1 MAIVLG
7 IDLGTTN
14 SAMGYLVA
22 DEPKIIE
29 NSDGGRTT
37 PSVIAI
43 NKDDSISV
51 GAVAYRSRVINT
63 DFTFYEF
70 KRLIGRSYS
79 EAKNDIRA
87 FPFKVEES
95 GDKVKVV
102 GKNGKKYSPEEISAM
117 VLRKLKTD
125 AEQKLGQT
133 ITEAVI
139 TVPAYFN
146 DSQRQATKDAGEIAG
161 LKVLRIINEPTA
173 AALAYGLDKKK
184 DEKILV
190 YDLGGGTFDVTVLE
204 IGDGTIEVKATNG
217 DTHLGGHDFDK
228 AITDYLISEFK
239 KEKGIDLSVDK
250 SALQRLK
257 EAAEKAKHDLS
268 SQLEHDINLPFITM
282 VDGQPEHMMIKLTR
296 AKLDELVGDLVKNT
310 LEPVKKA
317 LADSGISKGEID
329 EILMV
334 GGMTR
339 MPLVQKAVEDF
350 FGKKPNYSVNPDEV
364 VALGAAIQG
373 AILKGDVKDIL
384 LLDVTPLTLA
394 IETMG
399 GVASPMIP
407 RNTTVPTSKSQV
419 FSTASDNQNA
429 VDVVIT
435 QGERP
440 MSADNKQLGRF
451 TLSGI
456 PPAPRGI
463 PQVEVTFDLDANGI
477 LHVKAQDKGTGK
489 VQTLSITG
497 ASTMSDED
505 KEKAIREAEEN
516 AAKDKEK
523 KDMVEARNI
532 AESTIVQVRNALK
545 DLAEKVSGE
554 DRGSLESMITDV
566 EEVIKKEDASKEDI
580 EKKTQTLLEKMNE
593 VSQKVY
599 SSGSEAN
606 ADQATEP
613 SAENPEET
621 KSEDDKTTDVEG
633 EKKE

>member
-1 MAIVLG
+1 MSIVLG

-14 SAMGYLVA
+14 SAMAYVVGG
-22 DEPKIIE
+22 EPKIIE
-29 NSDGGRTT
+29 NSDGGITT
-37 PSVIAI
+37 PSVVAL

-51 GAVAYRSRVINT
+51 GAIAYRSRVINT
-63 DFTFYEF
+63 DFTFYEV
-70 KRLIGRSYS
+70 KRLIGRSFS
-79 EAKNDIRA
+79 ESTEDIRA
-87 FPFKVEES
+87 FPFKVKQDGE
-95 GDKVKVV
+95 KVKVA
-102 GKNGKKYSPEEISAM
+102 GKDKDYAPEEIAAM
-117 VLRKLKTD
+117 ILRKLKTD
-125 AEQKLGQT
+125 AEQKLDQT

-228 AITDYLISEFK
+228 AITDYLISEFR
-239 KEKGIDLSVDK
+239 KEKGIDLSADR

-282 VDGQPEHMMIKLTR
+282 VDGQPEHMLIKLTR
-296 AKLDELVGDLVKNT
+296 AKLEDLVGDLVKKT

-317 LADSGISKGEID
+317 LADSGIQKGEID

-339 MPLVQKAVEDF
+339 MPLVQKTVEDYF
-350 FGKKPNYSVNPDEV
+350 SKKPNYSVNPDEV
-364 VALGAAIQG
+364 VALGASIQG

-399 GVASPMIP
+399 GVASAMIS

-429 VDVVIT
+429 VDVVVT

-440 MSADNKQLGRF
+440 MAADNKHLGRF

-463 PQVEVTFDLDANGI
+463 PQIEVTFDLDANGI

-489 VQTLSITG
+489 IQSISITG

-505 KEKAIREAEEN
+505 KEKAIKEAEEN
-516 AAKDKEK
+516 ATKDKEK
-523 KDMVEARNI
+523 KELVEAKNI
-532 AESTIVQVRNALK
+532 AESTIVQIKTALK
-545 DLAEKVSGE
+545 DLAEKVTGE
-554 DRGSLESMITDV
+554 DRGTLESLISDV
-566 EEVIKKEDASKEDI
+566 ETVVKKEDATKEYI
-580 EKKTQTLLEKMNE
+580 EKKTQALLEKMNE
-593 VSQKVY
+593 VSQQVY
-599 SSGSEAN
+599 AAGSGEN
-606 ADQATEP
+606 PTETEEP
-613 SAENPEET
+613 KAEN
-621 KSEDDKTTDVEG
+621 DKTYDVNS
-633 EKKE
+633 EKKNDETTKTE

>member
-14 SAMGYLVA
+14 SAMGYLVG

-37 PSVIAI
+37 PSVVAV

-51 GAVAYRSRVINT
+51 GAVAYRARVINP

-79 EAKNDIRA
+79 EAKNDIKA

-102 GKNGKKYSPEEISAM
+102 GKDSKKYSPEEISAM

-217 DTHLGGHDFDK
+217 DTHLGGSDFDK

-239 KEKGIDLSVDK
+239 KEKGVDLSNDK

-282 VDGQPEHMMIKLTR
+282 VDGQPEHLMVKLTR
-296 AKLDELVGDLVKNT
+296 AKLDELVADLVKNT

-317 LADSGISKGEID
+317 LADSGIAKGEID

-350 FGKKPNYSVNPDEV
+350 FGKKPNFSVNPDEV

-407 RNTTVPTSKSQV
+407 RNTTVPTSKSQT

-429 VDVVIT
+429 VDIVIT

-440 MSADNKQLGRF
+440 MSADNKHLGRF

-523 KDMVEARNI
+523 KEMVEARNI

-554 DRGSLESMITDV
+554 DRGTLEGMITDV
-566 EEVIKKEDASKEDI
+566 EDVIKKEDASKEDI

-599 SSGSEAN
+599 ATGSEEG
-606 ADQATEP
+606 AT
-613 SAENPEET
+613 NPEPEAGST
-621 KSEDDKTTDVEG
+621 EEPKEEDKTTDVES

>member
-1 MAIVLG
+1 
-7 IDLGTTN
+7 
-14 SAMGYLVA
+14 
-22 DEPKIIE
+22 
-29 NSDGGRTT
+29 
-37 PSVIAI
+37 
-43 NKDDSISV
+43 
-51 GAVAYRSRVINT
+51 
-63 DFTFYEF
+63 
-70 KRLIGRSYS
+70 
-79 EAKNDIRA
+79 
-87 FPFKVEES
+87 
-95 GDKVKVV
+95 
-102 GKNGKKYSPEEISAM
+102 
-117 VLRKLKTD
+117 
-125 AEQKLGQT
+125 
-133 ITEAVI
+133 
-139 TVPAYFN
+139 
-146 DSQRQATKDAGEIAG
+146 
-161 LKVLRIINEPTA
+161 
-173 AALAYGLDKKK
+173 
-184 DEKILV
+184 
-190 YDLGGGTFDVTVLE
+190 
-204 IGDGTIEVKATNG
+204 
-217 DTHLGGHDFDK
+217 
-228 AITDYLISEFK
+228 
-239 KEKGIDLSVDK
+239 
-250 SALQRLK
+250 
-257 EAAEKAKHDLS
+257 
-268 SQLEHDINLPFITM
+268 M

-554 DRGSLESMITDV
+554 DRGALESMITDV

-621 KSEDDKTTDVEG
+621 KSEDGKTTDVEG